1 MMSGNLSRRRGLVT
15 LALLGAC
22 GEAPA
27 PLPREAPTA
36 ALDAV
41 AVAAVRAESLRA
53 NEVGA
58 RPSTGLWD
66 LDRVSERLVRA
77 GVNPRASDTIPEVPS
92 FLGAPTAGR
101 FRMGRTLDLLVYL
114 YPDSL
119 ARQRAATSLD
129 PALGAPPGAAVPWG
143 TDPLL
148 IQSVNLLAILTG
160 GSSAQR
166 ERIQLAL
173 EAGLPPAAEAGR

>member
-1 MMSGNLSRRRGLVT
+1 MSGNLSRRRGLVT
-15 LALLGAC
+15 LVLLGAC

-27 PLPREAPTA
+27 PLPREAPAA
-36 ALDAV
+36 ALDSL

-53 NEVGA
+53 SEVVA

-77 GVNPRASDTIPEVPS
+77 GVNPRASDTVPEVPS
-92 FLGAPTAGR
+92 FLGTPAAGR
-101 FRMGRTLDLLVYL
+101 FRMGRTLDLMVYL

-119 ARQRAATSLD
+119 ARRRAAAALH
-129 PALGAPPGAAVPWG
+129 PALVTPPGAIVPWG
-143 TDPLL
+143 PDPLL

-173 EAGLPPAAEAGR
+173 EAGLPPATEAGR